1 MKGRTVQQHYALKA
15 ASRGH
20 LYEKMPRTLII
31 GDPHGTF
38 RHVHT
43 FGYQA
48 LRECLRR
55 HWIEATT
62 NARLLQKNIAFH
74 YVVTPDGLAEL
85 ARPLLRAAARR
96 QAGRP
101 AQEVRP

>member
-1 MKGRTVQQHYALKA
+1 MKGRTVQQHYALVA

-20 LYEKMPRTLII
+20 LFELMPRTLIV
-31 GDPHGTF
+31 GDPYGTF
-38 RHVHT
+38 RHVHS

-48 LRECLRR
+48 LRECIRR

-62 NARLLQKNIAFH
+62 NARLLQKNVAFH
-74 YVVTPDGLAEL
+74 YAITPDGLTEL

-96 QAGRP
+96 QAGMP
-101 AQEVRP
+101 AREAQL